1 MKAGT
6 WILLSTVFP
15 LSPFP
20 GYFSMS
26 TAQEA
31 ELHLT
36 LHVLEYLPHFFKDR
50 YRKSAA
56 MNKQQD
62 TSYN

>member
-1 MKAGT
+1 
-6 WILLSTVFP
+6 
-15 LSPFP
+15 
-20 GYFSMS
+20 MS

-36 LHVLEYLPHFFKDR
+36 FQGLEYLPHFFKDR
-50 YRKSAA
+50 YRKSAD